1 MKNLVLR
8 NLFKLFRLAVTLAS
22 LRYVP
27 TNLNC
32 VDDAN
37 KGQQAKVLAS
47 ERRWCSRPEFM
58 PLETSY
64 SHCDELGILRDSRR
78 LDRAELPYDAA
89 HGSPHDLPNCFMPVS
104 TTVVNMRE
112 KQIDTR
118 SQIVGRRRRT
128 GTKNAMCVRE
138 NLLVKCFA
146 TRAVYLDLTFLLST
160 TYFMNSF
167 SY

>member
-1 MKNLVLR
+1 
-8 NLFKLFRLAVTLAS
+8 
-22 LRYVP
+22 
-27 TNLNC
+27 
-32 VDDAN
+32 DDAN

-104 TTVVNMRE
+104 TTVVNMRDYQW
-112 KQIDTR
+112 KKK
-118 SQIVGRRRRT
+118 SQAIMGQTLRGAKREIRELVQAINLERIAE
-128 GTKNAMCVRE
+128 NAASKGIR
-138 NLLVKCFA
+138 
-146 TRAVYLDLTFLLST
+146 
-160 TYFMNSF
+160 
-167 SY
+167 

>member
-64 SHCDELGILRDSRR
+64 SHCDELGILRDRGR
-78 LDRAELPYDAA
+78 LDRAELPYDAT
-89 HGSPHDLPNCFMPVS
+89 HGSPYDLPK
-104 TTVVNMRE
+104 E
-112 KQIDTR
+112 D
-118 SQIVGRRRRT
+118 
-128 GTKNAMCVRE
+128 
-138 NLLVKCFA
+138 NLTQLF
-146 TRAVYLDLTFLLST
+146 
-160 TYFMNSF
+160 
-167 SY
+167 

>member
-8 NLFKLFRLAVTLAS
+8 NLFKPFRLAVTLAS

-32 VDDAN
+32 ADDAN

-78 LDRAELPYDAA
+78 LDRTELPYDAA

-104 TTVVNMRE
+104 TCGSSKSILGHRLSAGGEELGQRMRCVWE
-112 KQIDTR
+112 KT
-118 SQIVGRRRRT
+118 
-128 GTKNAMCVRE
+128 CW
-138 NLLVKCFA
+138 
-146 TRAVYLDLTFLLST
+146 LSALQLEQCI
-160 TYFMNSF
+160 
-167 SY
+167 